1 MILSAIQSAVDF
13 IVPPRCLLCHEIIG
27 KTGHFCGPCWR
38 QLNFISAPQCDIC
51 GLPFDSGSE
60 EKMVCAPCL
69 TQTPIYTQ
77 ARSVLVYDSVSKK
90 LLLPFKHGDATYLA
104 PALGKQM
111 ALISYEI
118 LNKTDYIT
126 PVPLHWKR
134 LFKRRYNQAALLAQH
149 LAKFSHSSL
158 ILNLLNR
165 HKNTQPQGHLSKRQR
180 EENVHKVFS
189 VNPKYATLL
198 KGTTVTLVDDVLTS
212 GATLNACAKAL
223 KHEGA
228 RDVYAITLARVVPG
242 RF

>member
-1 MILSAIQSAVDF
+1 
-13 IVPPRCLLCHEIIG
+13 
-27 KTGHFCGPCWR
+27 
-38 QLNFISAPQCDIC
+38 
-51 GLPFDSGSE
+51 
-60 EKMVCAPCL
+60 MVCAPCL
-69 TQTPIYTQ
+69 THPPIYTQ
-77 ARSVLVYDSVSKK
+77 ARSALVYDGVSKK

-111 ALISYEI
+111 ALVSYEI

-134 LFKRRYNQAALLAQH
+134 LFKRRYNQAALLTQH
-149 LAKFSHSSL
+149 LEKFSQGSL
-158 ILNLLNR
+158 ILDLLSR
-165 HKNTQPQGHLSKRQR
+165 SKNTQPQGHLSKKQR

-198 KGTTVTLVDDVLTS
+198 KGKSVTLVDDVLTS

-223 KHEGA
+223 KRAGVK
-228 RDVYAITLARVVPG
+228 DVYALTLARVVPG